1 MLSRIGISLDSDLLD
16 QFDRLIEG
24 KGYENRSEAFRDL
37 IRDML
42 VKKEWEAAKNKGD
55 RVAVVTLVYDHH
67 KHDLG
72 HKLTHIQHDNLDVVV
87 STMHIHMDEVNC
99 LEVLILKGKAAQIL
113 ELGNKLIST
122 KGVKLG
128 RIILA
133 TEGSSLK

>member
-1 MLSRIGISLDSDLLD
+1 MLSRIGISLDSELLD

-37 IRDML
+37 IRDTL
-42 VKKEWEAAKNKGD
+42 VKKEWETAKGTGD

-72 HKLTHIQHDNLDVVV
+72 HKLTHIQHDNLDVVI

-99 LEVLILKGKAAQIL
+99 LEVLILKGKAAHIL
-113 ELGNKLIST
+113 DLGNKLIST

-133 TEGSSLK
+133 TEGSALK